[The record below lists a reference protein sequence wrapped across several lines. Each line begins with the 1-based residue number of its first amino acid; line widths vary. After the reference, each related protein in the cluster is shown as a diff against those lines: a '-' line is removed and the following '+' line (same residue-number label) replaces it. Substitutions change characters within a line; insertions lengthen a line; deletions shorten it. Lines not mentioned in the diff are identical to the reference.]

1 MNEILREIRDG
12 NVRALQNLLIK
23 DPGEVNTFNEVH
35 IYTLNYYDY
44 DYDYD
49 RIDFNDYHF

>member
-12 NVRALQNLLIK
+12 NVRALQSLLIQ

-35 IYTLNYYDY
+35 KYSLNYYDY
-44 DYDYD
+44 DI
-49 RIDFNDYHF
+49 IDFNDYCF